1 MKTRNNVLIIAEAGV
16 NHNGDINVAFDLINA
31 AAEAGADIIKFQT
44 FNPDSIVTSYSRKA
58 DYQKSNE
65 LGRDENQLA
74 MLKRLRLNSSE
85 QNLLVNKCNSLG
97 IEFLSTGFDL
107 ESLDFLERLDMK
119 RYKIPS
125 GEITN
130 LPYLRRISKFKK
142 PIIMSTGMASHLEIK
157 ASLDVLYECG
167 CTQKEIT
174 LLQCTSEYPAPID
187 EINLSAMKSFK
198 RQFNVEYGI
207 SDHSDGIEVSIGAAA
222 LGASIIEKH
231 ITLDRN
237 LPGPDHKASIEPD
250 LFRDMVIGIRKIEKA
265 LGDDVKKI
273 TKSEIKNK
281 LIVRK
286 SLVASKD
293 IKKGEI
299 FTMDNIG
306 CKRPGYGISPMRID
320 EIIGCISKRDYYKDE
335 MIEI

>member
-1 MKTRNNVLIIAEAGV
+1 MKTENNVLIIAEAGV
-16 NHNGDINVAFDLINA
+16 NHNGDINIAFDLVNA
-31 AAEAGADIIKFQT
+31 AAKAGADIIKFQT
-44 FNPDSIVTSYSRKA
+44 FNPDSLVTSYSRKA
-58 DYQKSNE
+58 DYQKKNDI
-65 LGRDENQLA
+65 GRDEHQCT
-74 MLKRLRLNSSE
+74 MLKRLQLNSSE
-85 QNLLVNKCNSLG
+85 KHLLVNKCNSLG

-107 ESLDFLERLDMK
+107 ESLDFLEKLDLK

-142 PIIMSTGMASHLEIK
+142 PLIMSTGMASIIEIK
-157 ASLDVLYECG
+157 ASLDALYECG
-167 CTQKEIT
+167 LTQKDIT
-174 LLQCTSEYPAPID
+174 LLQCTTEYPAPID
-187 EINLSAMKSFK
+187 EINLKAMKAFK
-198 RQFNVEYGI
+198 RQFKVKYGI
-207 SDHSDGIEVSIGAAA
+207 SDHSDGIEVAIGAAA

-231 ITLDRN
+231 ITLDRT

-250 LFRDMVIGIRKIEKA
+250 QFRDMVIGIRKIEKA
-265 LGDDVKKI
+265 LGDGEKKI

-281 LIVRK
+281 DIVRK
-286 SLVASKD
+286 SLVALKE

-320 EIIGCISKRDYYKDE
+320 EIIGSLSQKHYFIDE

>member
-1 MKTRNNVLIIAEAGV
+1 MKTENNVLIIAEAGV
-16 NHNGDINVAFDLINA
+16 NHNGDINIAFDLVNA
-31 AAEAGADIIKFQT
+31 AAKAGADIIKFQT
-44 FNPDSIVTSYSRKA
+44 FNPDSLVTSYSRKA
-58 DYQKSNE
+58 DYQKKNDI
-65 LGRDENQLA
+65 GRDEHQCT
-74 MLKRLRLNSSE
+74 MLKRLQLNSSE
-85 QNLLVNKCNSLG
+85 KHLLVNKCNSLG

-107 ESLDFLERLDMK
+107 ESLDFLEKLDLK

-142 PIIMSTGMASHLEIK
+142 PLIMSTGMASIIEIK
-157 ASLDVLYECG
+157 ASLDALYECG
-167 CTQKEIT
+167 LTQKDIT
-174 LLQCTSEYPAPID
+174 LLQCTTEYPAPID
-187 EINLSAMKSFK
+187 EINLKAMKSFK
-198 RQFNVEYGI
+198 RQFNVKYGI

-231 ITLDRN
+231 ITLDRT

-250 LFRDMVIGIRKIEKA
+250 QFRDMVIGIRKIEKA
-265 LGDDVKKI
+265 LGDGEKKI

-281 LIVRK
+281 DIVRK
-286 SLVASKD
+286 SLVALKE

-320 EIIGCISKRDYYKDE
+320 EIIGSLSQKHYFIDE

>member
-1 MKTRNNVLIIAEAGV
+1 MKTQNNVLIIAEAGV
-16 NHNGDINVAFDLINA
+16 NHNGDINIAFELVNA
-31 AAEAGADIIKFQT
+31 AAKAGADIIKFQT
-44 FNPDSIVTSYSRKA
+44 FNPDSLVTSYSRKA
-58 DYQKSNE
+58 DYQKKNDM
-65 LGRDENQLA
+65 GRDENQST
-74 MLKRLRLNSSE
+74 MLKRLQLKSSE
-85 QNLLVNKCNSLG
+85 NHLLVNKCNSLG

-107 ESLDFLERLDMK
+107 ESLDFLEKLDLK

-142 PIIMSTGMASHLEIK
+142 PIIMSTGMASILEIK
-157 ASLDVLYECG
+157 ASLNALYEG
-167 CTQKEIT
+167 GLTQKDIT
-174 LLQCTSEYPAPID
+174 LLQCTTEYPAPID
-187 EINLSAMKSFK
+187 EINLKAMKAFK
-198 RQFNVEYGI
+198 RQFNVKYGI

-231 ITLDRN
+231 ITLDRT

-250 LFRDMVIGIRKIEKA
+250 LFKDMVIGIRKIEKA
-265 LGDDVKKI
+265 LGDGEKKI

-281 LIVRK
+281 DIVRK
-286 SLVASKD
+286 SLVALKE

-320 EIIGCISKRDYYKDE
+320 EIIGSLSQKHYFIDE

>member
-1 MKTRNNVLIIAEAGV
+1 MKTENNVLIIAEAGV
-16 NHNGDINVAFDLINA
+16 NHNGNINIAFDLVNA
-31 AAEAGADIIKFQT
+31 AAKAGADIIKFQT
-44 FNPDSIVTSYSRKA
+44 FNPDSLVTSYSRKA
-58 DYQKSNE
+58 DYQKKNDI
-65 LGRDENQLA
+65 GRDEHQCT
-74 MLKRLRLNSSE
+74 MLKRLQLNSSE
-85 QNLLVNKCNSLG
+85 KHLLVNKCNSLG

-107 ESLDFLERLDMK
+107 ESLDFLEKLDLK

-142 PIIMSTGMASHLEIK
+142 PLIMSTGMASILEIK
-157 ASLDVLYECG
+157 ASLDALYECG
-167 CTQKEIT
+167 LTQKDIT
-174 LLQCTSEYPAPID
+174 LLQCTTEYPAPID
-187 EINLSAMKSFK
+187 EINLKAMKSFK
-198 RQFNVEYGI
+198 RQFNVKYGI

-231 ITLDRN
+231 ITLDRT

-250 LFRDMVIGIRKIEKA
+250 QFRDMVIGIRKIEKA
-265 LGDDVKKI
+265 LGDGEKKI

-281 LIVRK
+281 DIVRK
-286 SLVASKD
+286 SLVALKE

-320 EIIGCISKRDYYKDE
+320 EIIGSLSQKHYFIDE